1 MAVPL
6 NYLEHNYE
14 VRSSI
19 PIFSFYFVSVLVSAI
34 TIRSLS
40 ELPNPTGADALL
52 YYTYFTLVTLGL
64 VVESWPRG
72 GTKVQQRSNAGPYEK
87 ANLFSRYWFFYLQ
100 HIISVGYK
108 KPLQGSDIADMMPQR
123 IKTQFSYSLLSSQW
137 DQHVQER
144 RAKGKEP
151 RLMRLVLKAYGSQ
164 WIPILIYRILAS
176 ALTFVAPE
184 LMNQLLS
191 FTGSYSTDAPTP
203 VSLGII
209 LSFGMFFSTIANAL
223 LEGQFNLLIMNMG
236 IEARTA
242 LISMVYRK
250 ALRLS
255 PSARNEQSPGDIQN
269 HMSVDAERW
278 SEALP
283 LLPMWFSVPFEIS
296 IALWLLYRQLGW
308 AAIAGAGTILVV
320 APIQT
325 WIAAFFAKAKS
336 EKLAAMDNR
345 IRLLSEVLSG
355 IKIVKLYGW

>member
-1 MAVPL
+1 M
-6 NYLEHNYE
+6 
-14 VRSSI
+14 
-19 PIFSFYFVSVLVSAI
+19 
-34 TIRSLS
+34 S
-40 ELPNPTGADALL
+40 ELPGSASKDAVL
-52 YYTYFTLVTLGL
+52 YYIYFALIVLGL

-72 GTKVQQRSNAGPYEK
+72 RTKVQQRSHNASPYEK
-87 ANLFSRYWFFYLQ
+87 ANIFSRYWFHYLQ
-100 HIISVGYK
+100 EIISTGYK
-108 KPLQGSDIADMMPQR
+108 KPLQGSDVAEMMPQR
-123 IKTQFSYSLLSSQW
+123 IKTRFSYSHLSDQW
-137 DQHVQER
+137 DHHVQKR
-144 RAKGKEP
+144 QAKGQEP
-151 RLMRLVLKAYGSQ
+151 GLMGLILKAYGTR

-184 LMNQLLS
+184 LMNQLLD
-191 FTGSYSTDAPTP
+191 FTASYKTDAPTP

-209 LSFGMFFSTIANAL
+209 LSFGMFFSTIASAL
-223 LEGQFNLLIMNMG
+223 MEGQFNQLIMNMG

-242 LISMVYRK
+242 LISIIYRK

-255 PSARNEQSPGDIQN
+255 PAARNEQSPGDIQN

-283 LLPMWFSVPFEIS
+283 LLPMWFSIPFEIC

-325 WIAAFFAKAKS
+325 WIASFFAKAKD

-345 IRLLSEVLSG
+345 IRLLNEVLSG